1 MRSVTCRITLGLA
14 PRLPFA
20 IRTQNDSGCGTQA
33 DDRILREMG
42 AEAATIQ
49 AKDAKGAEN
58 ERDPVQDDA
67 QQMSQAYAVHER
79 FVNATNLATFQMANE
94 MRSGQNYRLAFA
106 EILSHLRPNTAI
118 VEDLPL
124 DRKGRFYEV
133 ESLVAYPISVWALR
147 MDP

>member
-1 MRSVTCRITLGLA
+1 VLAVAATQLPGTSVIEGAAELRVKE
-14 PRLPFA
+14 
-20 IRTQNDSGCGTQA
+20 S
-33 DDRILREMG
+33 DRIAAMEEGLREMG